1 MTGTV
6 FLNIQQVWRMADSI
20 AEERRQKRLAQQL
33 RANLVRRKQQ
43 AREREE
49 MREKTGH
56 DEAEHPQGVPVK

>member
-1 MTGTV
+1 
-6 FLNIQQVWRMADSI
+6 MADSI

-56 DEAEHPQGVPVK
+56 DEVEHPQGVPVK